1 MICIIIANAMCHLPS
16 FSKNSS
22 LKEIEIQAAK
32 TWNYNAKK
40 IKIKKNQV
48 LKILL

>member
-40 IKIKKNQV
+40 IKIKKI
-48 LKILL
+48 KY